1 MLPGY
6 LVRRL
11 FSFNDVFA
19 RSLIHGFFSG
29 FVFGYTS
36 YSVFGA
42 GIITMLFVALGS
54 SFGMLGG
61 KHENP
66 FNIEKYE
73 FLTLFILSFILT
85 IPFYSLLYFDLLGVL
100 SLSIIVS
107 MLSAQIKFWYDFFSR
122 THYSGLSTSGIKPI
136 DARV

>member
-1 MLPGY
+1 
-6 LVRRL
+6 
-11 FSFNDVFA
+11 
-19 RSLIHGFFSG
+19 
-29 FVFGYTS
+29 
-36 YSVFGA
+36 
-42 GIITMLFVALGS
+42 MLFIALGS

-100 SLSIIVS
+100 SLSIIIS

-122 THYSGLSTSGIKPI
+122 IHYSGLPTTSSIKPI